1 MNPLD
6 FVLDFATTNWFNDF
20 IFFFFFIILIF
31 FFNLESLLK
40 TPYFV
45 YPWFACQTPKIPKI
59 LSSLHGVTGTSRLMW
74 RNPFGHW
81 STWSAIFRPNWQEC
95 PWSTLGWQSQN
106 WVKVIQKQYL
116 SCFYIKPELLSDFRQ
131 LWLSLTWGWLL
142 KGIEVLILIQP
153 SKRFGTSAIAKIIKF
168 PFQQLFMG

>member
-1 MNPLD
+1 MILY
-6 FVLDFATTNWFNDF
+6 
-20 IFFFFFIILIF
+20 FFFFFIILIF
-31 FFNLESLLK
+31 FSILNLYWRHCILFALDLHARPRKFQKYYLLCMGSREHLDWCGATRSGIGAPEVPFSGQIDK
-40 TPYFV
+40 NALGQ
-45 YPWFACQTPKIPKI
+45 PWVDK
-59 LSSLHGVTGTSRLMW
+59 
-74 RNPFGHW
+74 
-81 STWSAIFRPNWQEC
+81 
-95 PWSTLGWQSQN
+95 SQN

-142 KGIEVLILIQP
+142 KGIEILILIQP